1 MLALY
6 KIMNLVGGWTYK
18 SKHDLDKDSD
28 IITSSRSSKNSKS
41 GRSSKNSR
49 NSKSSKS
56 STYNTL
62 SSFKIGYKKTRG
74 TKKGKGKGNKTRS
87 KRY

>member
-28 IITSSRSSKNSKS
+28 IITSSRNS
-41 GRSSKNSR
+41 RSSKSSG

-74 TKKGKGKGNKTRS
+74 AKKGKGKGKGNKTRS